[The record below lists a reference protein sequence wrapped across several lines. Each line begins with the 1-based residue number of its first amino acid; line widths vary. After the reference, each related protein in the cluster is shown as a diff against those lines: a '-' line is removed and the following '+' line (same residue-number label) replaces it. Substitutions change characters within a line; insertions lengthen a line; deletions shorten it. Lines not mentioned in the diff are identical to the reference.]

1 MSPLKIELPYGKSK
15 LTLEV
20 PESMF
25 SEILLPKKKEG
36 VKNPISEVEKSIRN
50 PVPTEF
56 SPLDELINGS
66 GKTSIVVNDITRS
79 TPTHLMLPPILRV
92 LKECGVQRDDIR
104 IIIATGT
111 HRPVTREEMNKI
123 LGDIAGKYKVLNH
136 NCDDELVYLGETSFN
151 TPVYLNETFM
161 ESEYKILTGEV
172 ELHYFAGYSGGRKS
186 VLPGV
191 SGRETITRNHSML
204 LDPRS
209 DIGVLDGNPVHED
222 MTEAAEM
229 AEITFTVNIVKN
241 EKKEIV
247 SVFSGDFKEVLRR
260 GAKVVDQMYKVK
272 AKEKVDTVLVS
283 AGGFP
288 RDINVYQAQKAVFNA
303 EKMVKRGGTIIL
315 FAQCK
320 EGVGNK
326 VFEEWM
332 RECNDLK
339 DAEERV
345 KEKFVIGGHKA
356 YYWFRTV
363 ENYRLIMVTDLPKEI
378 VEDMFRCEK
387 MSPEHA
393 VKEIDGEFSVLPYGG
408 DTLPIV

>member
-1 MSPLKIELPYGKSK
+1 LKIELPYGKSK

>member
-1 MSPLKIELPYGKSK
+1 M
-15 LTLEV
+15 
-20 PESMF
+20 
-25 SEILLPKKKEG
+25 
-36 VKNPISEVEKSIRN
+36 
-50 PVPTEF
+50 
-56 SPLDELINGS
+56 
-66 GKTSIVVNDITRS
+66 
-79 TPTHLMLPPILRV
+79 
-92 LKECGVQRDDIR
+92 
-104 IIIATGT
+104 
-111 HRPVTREEMNKI
+111 
-123 LGDIAGKYKVLNH
+123 LNH

>member
-1 MSPLKIELPYGKSK
+1 MKIELPYGKSK

-56 SPLDELINGS
+56 SPLDELIDGS

>member
-1 MSPLKIELPYGKSK
+1 MKIELPYGKSK

>member
-1 MSPLKIELPYGKSK
+1 MKIELPYGKSK

-260 GAKVVDQMYKVK
+260 GAKVVDQMYKVR

>member
-1 MSPLKIELPYGKSK
+1 MKIELPYGKSK

-111 HRPVTREEMNKI
+111 HRPVTREEMSKI

-161 ESEYKILTGEV
+161 ESKYKILTGEV

-288 RDINVYQAQKAVFNA
+288 KDINVYQAQKAVFNA

-408 DTLPIV
+408 ETLPIV

>member
-1 MSPLKIELPYGKSK
+1 LKIELPYGKSK

-136 NCDDELVYLGETSFN
+136 NC
-151 TPVYLNETFM
+151 
-161 ESEYKILTGEV
+161 
-172 ELHYFAGYSGGRKS
+172 GYSGGRKS

>member
-1 MSPLKIELPYGKSK
+1 VSPLKIELPYGKSK

>member
-1 MSPLKIELPYGKSK
+1 MKIELPYGKSK

-315 FAQCK
+315 FAQCR

-332 RECNDLK
+332 RECNDMK

>member
-1 MSPLKIELPYGKSK
+1 LKIELPYGKSK

-260 GAKVVDQMYKVK
+260 GAKVVDQMYKVR